1 MDIWMRVTK
10 DKYSLPEF
18 VASSVD
24 ELSQMCG
31 ASVKTI
37 RSTISHYNRG
47 KLKRERYVHIILEED
62 EENSNHGIE

>member
-1 MDIWMRVTK
+1 MDIWMRVSK

-31 ASVKTI
+31 ASVNTI
-37 RSTISHYNRG
+37 RSTIRHYQRG
-47 KLKRERYVHIILEED
+47 ELKRERYVHIILEED
-62 EENSNHGIE
+62 EEKYNHGID